1 MKEGDYSVRSIFRR
15 KQNDDSLDGSSSERM
30 FPKLGLFSPV
40 SESVQSNPVQE
51 LRKLRELE
59 EIFIRSKKLES
70 LSDVPYVV
78 DEIKEGNIVLLDISS
93 LNDGNEQKHLELR
106 RIIERIRGATKGYQ
120 SDIAL
125 VNDNCMIVTPSF
137 VKL

>member
-1 MKEGDYSVRSIFRR
+1 MRSIFRR
-15 KQNDDSLDGSSSERM
+15 RQNDDSSDDSGDEKML
-30 FPKLGLFSPV
+30 PKLGLFSPV
-40 SESVQSNPVQE
+40 SDSVQPNPMHE

-78 DEIKEGNIVLLDISS
+78 EEIKEGNIVLLDISS
-93 LNDGNEQKHLELR
+93 LNDGNDQKRLELK

-120 SDIAL
+120 ADLAL
-125 VNDNCMIVTPSF
+125 VNDDCMIVTPSF
-137 VKL
+137 VRL

>member
-30 FPKLGLFSPV
+30 FPKLGLFSPA
-40 SESVQSNPVQE
+40 SDSMQSNPVQE

-93 LNDGNEQKHLELR
+93 LNNGNEQKHLELR

-120 SDIAL
+120 ADLAL
-125 VNDNCMIVTPSF
+125 VNDDCMIVTPSF